1 MMVGADDPVCPCASA
16 KAFESWKQATPPAFA
31 SKSSH
36 NCAEFNN
43 STGADCVKLCIIE
56 SQQGRNYMFLE
67 QFLNGL
73 TLGST
78 YALIALGYTM
88 VYGII
93 QLINFAHGE
102 IYMFG
107 AFAGLLLV
115 TVFGVNLFVALIGA
129 MLFCMLLG
137 VLVERVAYRP
147 LRGKSSRLS
156 ALISAIGVSIFLS
169 TLMALLRGTN
179 TTRYPDIIS
188 RHTYTIGS
196 VEISSL
202 QIIILVVA
210 ALLMVGL
217 EMLIQRTKIGK
228 AMRACSQDLD
238 ASALMGIN
246 VNRVISATF
255 AIGSSLAAAGGVMV
269 GIYYNAVWPYMG
281 TMAGLKAFAA
291 AVLGGIGSIPGAM
304 IGGLT
309 LGVMEIMGVA
319 YLSSSYKDAIAFA
332 ILILV
337 LIIRPQGIM
346 GKKLVKKV

>member
-1 MMVGADDPVCPCASA
+1 
-16 KAFESWKQATPPAFA
+16 
-31 SKSSH
+31 
-36 NCAEFNN
+36 
-43 STGADCVKLCIIE
+43 
-56 SQQGRNYMFLE
+56 MFWE
-67 QFLNGL
+67 QLINGL

-88 VYGII
+88 VYGIV

-107 AFAGLLLV
+107 AFVGLFLV
-115 TVFGVNLFVALIGA
+115 TAGMNIFVALLGA

-137 VLVERVAYRP
+137 MLVERVAYRP

-169 TLMALLRGTN
+169 TAMALYRGTN
-179 TTRYPDIIS
+179 TTRYPEILS
-188 RHTYTIGS
+188 SSTYSLGT
-196 VEISSL
+196 VQISSL
-202 QIIILVVA
+202 QIIILVFS

-217 EMLIQRTKIGK
+217 ELMIHQTRLGK
-228 AMRACSQDLD
+228 AMRACSQDIE
-238 ASALMGIN
+238 ASALMGVN

-255 AIGSSLAAAGGVMV
+255 AIGSALAAAGGVMV

-281 TMAGLKAFAA
+281 MMAGMKAFAA
-291 AVLGGIGSIPGAM
+291 AVLGGIGSVPGAM
-304 IGGLT
+304 IGGLL

-337 LIIRPQGIM
+337 LLIRPQGLL
-346 GKKLVKKV
+346 GKKIAKKV

>member
-1 MMVGADDPVCPCASA
+1 
-16 KAFESWKQATPPAFA
+16 
-31 SKSSH
+31 
-36 NCAEFNN
+36 
-43 STGADCVKLCIIE
+43 
-56 SQQGRNYMFLE
+56 MFWE
-67 QFLNGL
+67 QLLNGL

-107 AFAGLLLV
+107 AFVGLFLV
-115 TVFGVNLFVALIGA
+115 SVAGVNIFIALLGA
-129 MLFCMLLG
+129 MAFCMVLG
-137 VLVERVAYRP
+137 MLVEKVAYRP

-169 TLMALLRGTN
+169 TLMALIRGTN
-179 TTRYPDIIS
+179 TTRYPEVMQVQ
-188 RHTYTIGS
+188 TYTVGS
-196 VEISSL
+196 VELSSL
-202 QIIILVVA
+202 QLIILIVS

-217 EMLIQRTKIGK
+217 QMMIQKTTIGK

-238 ASALMGIN
+238 ASYLMGIN
-246 VNRVISATF
+246 VNRVISFTF
-255 AIGSSLAAAGGVMV
+255 AIGSALAAAGGVMV
-269 GIYYNAVWPYMG
+269 GLYYNAVWPYMG
-281 TMAGLKAFAA
+281 MMAGLKAFAA

-304 IGGLT
+304 IGGVT
-309 LGVMEIMGVA
+309 LGVLEIFGVA

-332 ILILV
+332 VLILV

-346 GKKLVKKV
+346 GQKISKKV

>member
-1 MMVGADDPVCPCASA
+1 
-16 KAFESWKQATPPAFA
+16 
-31 SKSSH
+31 
-36 NCAEFNN
+36 
-43 STGADCVKLCIIE
+43 
-56 SQQGRNYMFLE
+56 MFWE
-67 QFLNGL
+67 QLLNGL

-107 AFAGLLLV
+107 AFVGLFLV
-115 TVFGVNLFVALIGA
+115 SVAGVNILIALLGA
-129 MLFCMLLG
+129 MAFCMVLG
-137 VLVERVAYRP
+137 MLVEKVAYRP
-147 LRGKSSRLS
+147 LRGKSTRLS

-169 TLMALLRGTN
+169 TLMSLMRGTN
-179 TTRYPDIIS
+179 TTRYPEVMQI
-188 RHTYTIGS
+188 HTYNLGL

-202 QIIILVVA
+202 QLIILLVS

-217 EMLIQRTKIGK
+217 QMMVQKTTIGK

-238 ASALMGIN
+238 ASYLMGIN
-246 VNRVISATF
+246 VNRVISFTF
-255 AIGSSLAAAGGVMV
+255 AIGSALAAAGGVMV
-269 GIYYNAVWPYMG
+269 GLYYNAVWPYMG
-281 TMAGLKAFAA
+281 MMAGLKAFAA

-304 IGGLT
+304 IGGVT
-309 LGVMEIMGVA
+309 LGVLEIFGVA

-332 ILILV
+332 VLILV

-346 GKKLVKKV
+346 GQKISKKV

>member
-1 MMVGADDPVCPCASA
+1 
-16 KAFESWKQATPPAFA
+16 
-31 SKSSH
+31 
-36 NCAEFNN
+36 
-43 STGADCVKLCIIE
+43 
-56 SQQGRNYMFLE
+56 MFWE
-67 QFLNGL
+67 QLLNGL

-88 VYGII
+88 VYGIV

-107 AFAGLLLV
+107 AFVGLLLV
-115 TVFGVNLFVALIGA
+115 TALGLNIFWALLGA
-129 MLFCMLLG
+129 MVFCMLLG
-137 VLVERVAYRP
+137 ILVERIAYRP

-179 TTRYPDIIS
+179 TTRYPTVLAQK
-188 RHTYTIGS
+188 TYHLGAI
-196 VEISSL
+196 EINSM
-202 QIIILVVA
+202 QIIILLVS

-217 EMLIQRTKIGK
+217 QLLIQKTRIGK
-228 AMRACSQDLD
+228 AMRACSQDID
-238 ASALMGIN
+238 ASSLMGIN
-246 VNRVISATF
+246 VNRVISFTF
-255 AIGSSLAAAGGVMV
+255 AIGSALAAAGGVMV

-281 TMAGLKAFAA
+281 TMAGLKAFSA
-291 AVLGGIGSIPGAM
+291 AVLGGIGSVPGAM
-304 IGGLT
+304 LGGLT

-337 LIIRPQGIM
+337 LIIRPQGLM
-346 GKKLVKKV
+346 GKKISKKV